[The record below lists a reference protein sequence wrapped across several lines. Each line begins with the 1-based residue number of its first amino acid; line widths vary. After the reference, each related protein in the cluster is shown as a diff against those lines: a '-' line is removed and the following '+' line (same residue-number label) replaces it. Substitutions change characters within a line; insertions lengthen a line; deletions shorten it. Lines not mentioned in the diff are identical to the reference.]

1 MYIYYSIDNFL
12 YTITMKKEL
21 TQWSHFLLFS
31 LLIFIWSCG
40 TNSTSN
46 TSSENQ
52 QNIETPYPTL
62 GNIERLDSAL
72 NEMLAPNANI
82 EVLAEGFDWSEGPV
96 WVPEHDFLLF
106 SDIPPNRIYQWK
118 EGDSISLY
126 LTPSGYTGSENLEG
140 EPGSNGLLL
149 DGEGRLVLCQHGDR
163 RMARMNAPLDNPQ
176 PKFITLVDR
185 YEGKRLNSPNDATY
199 HSSGDLYFTDPPYG
213 LPQNVDDPAK
223 ELEFQ
228 GVYRLSA
235 DSTLTLLT
243 QELSRPN
250 GIAFSPDEKTL
261 YVANSDPE
269 RAIWMAY
276 DVSAEGTIEN
286 ERVFYDATALVGQEK
301 GLPDGLKTDLQGNLF
316 ATGPGGVWIFSPEG
330 TVLGKIKTGQATANC
345 AFNEDYSVL
354 YITADMYLLRVALH
368 QMPQ

>member
-1 MYIYYSIDNFL
+1 
-12 YTITMKKEL
+12 MKKPS
-21 TQWSHFLLFS
+21 TQLSFLQILSFS
-31 LLIFIWSCG
+31 LLLSSCG
-40 TNSTSN
+40 TNSTQN
-46 TSSENQ
+46 SSDESQNQ
-52 QNIETPYPTL
+52 EPSYPTL
-62 GNIERLDSAL
+62 GSVERLDPAL
-72 NEMLAPNANI
+72 DEIIAPNTDI

-126 LTPSGYTGSENLEG
+126 LTPSGYTGETSLEG

-149 DGEGRLVLCQHGDR
+149 DGNGRLVLCQHGDR
-163 RMARMNAPLDNPQ
+163 RMARMDAPLDNPQ
-176 PKFITLVDR
+176 PQFITLVDN

-199 HSSGDLYFTDPPYG
+199 HSNGDLYFTDPPYG

-223 ELEFQ
+223 ELDFQ
-228 GVYRLSA
+228 GVYGFSA

-243 QELSRPN
+243 KELSRPN

-276 DVSAEGTIEN
+276 DVTSDGNIEN
-286 ERVFYDATALVGQEK
+286 GRVFYDATEVVGQEK
-301 GLPDGLKTDLQGNLF
+301 GLPDGLKTDQQGNLF

-345 AFNEDYSVL
+345 AFNEDFSEL
-354 YITADMYLLRVALH
+354 YITADMYLLRVALR
-368 QMPQ
+368 